1 MEGEL
6 GAMLQSVLSDPAQ
19 MEQLSA
25 MAQSLLGD
33 GAAPAPSPEPKPEN
47 HSLPPSGTERSIPDA
62 KLLSA
67 LTGILG
73 RGMGERKQTRSGALL
88 SAMRPYMKPEK
99 QEKLDRAMQI
109 AQMVRIAGTV
119 MRELGGSRD
128 GL

>member
-1 MEGEL
+1 MEGDL
-6 GAMLQSVLSDPAQ
+6 SVMLQSVLSDPAQ

-25 MAQSLLGD
+25 MAKSLVGD
-33 GAAPAPSPEPKPEN
+33 GAAPPPPPEPKPEN
-47 HSLPPSGTERSIPDA
+47 HSMPPAGTERPIPDS
-62 KLLSA
+62 KLLSV
-67 LTGILG
+67 LTGLLG
-73 RGMGERKQTRSGALL
+73 RGMGDRKQTRSGALL

-119 MRELGGSRD
+119 MRELGGNGD